1 MKPQALEFVFQPS
14 NQQQEF
20 KVNITLVDDEI
31 NELNEGF
38 WLVIELDPNN
48 NETAILDRNGLALIT
63 IGDDDR
69 KSLRCLLYTITLLF
83 IVAITI

>member
-1 MKPQALEFVFQPS
+1 MKQSLEFVFQPS

-38 WLVIELDPNN
+38 WLVIELDPSNT
-48 NETAILDRNGLALIT
+48 ETAILDRNGLALVT
-63 IGDDDR
+63 IRDNDR
-69 KSLRCLLYTITLLF
+69 KNNSLANEPFEPNWRFL
-83 IVAITI
+83 